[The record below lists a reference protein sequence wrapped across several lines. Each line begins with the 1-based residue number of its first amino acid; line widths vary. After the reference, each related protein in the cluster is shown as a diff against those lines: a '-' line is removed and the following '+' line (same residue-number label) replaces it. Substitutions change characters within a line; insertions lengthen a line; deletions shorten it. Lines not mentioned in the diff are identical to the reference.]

1 MIFENKV
8 NRHEILFYLI
18 IIPLIGLSVALSNY
32 VLLALAFI
40 LAIPLNYLIYKQ
52 YKKEDKVQVFMMNK
66 LKALGVGLLFAL
78 IFLANMTFEIF

>member
-52 YKKEDKVQVFMMNK
+52 YKKEDKEQVFMMNK